1 MVVPRILSVQPLVKL
16 MDQLKL
22 YLFLRDM
29 IVVGLSSDRHFV
41 PAMKRL
47 QIKDDGDKNG
57 GAVAEADNSC
67 LFPDRPGEPDCIYYL
82 RTGTCSYGSQCR
94 FNHPPYSP
102 QGFQNS
108 GELPVRDGQ
117 PDCRVTDFFSYYF
130 DKFWVS

>member
-1 MVVPRILSVQPLVKL
+1 
-16 MDQLKL
+16 
-22 YLFLRDM
+22 
-29 IVVGLSSDRHFV
+29 
-41 PAMKRL
+41 MKRL

-102 QGFQNS
+102 QVFSFWPIHICLIIGFTWLIIS
-108 GELPVRDGQ
+108 KRFVFLWLITLL
-117 PDCRVTDFFSYYF
+117 RVFRTVENFQ
-130 DKFWVS
+130 